1 MFHFNSPLRL
11 AGRLA
16 PLLALGAAWCGR
28 AQTDPVVL
36 APVVTTATRT
46 PESEMTLGSDVSLVS
61 GDEIAREQLTTMADA
76 LAGVPAAPVFA
87 TGQAGAA
94 ASLFLRGSN
103 SNQTLF
109 LVDGIRLNDANTDYQ
124 NFIGGAR
131 MFASDQIEVV
141 QGPQSTLYGGEA
153 VGGVVSLTSK
163 PGAGPASES
172 VEAEVGSFST
182 LAGTAS
188 AQGSSGGF
196 AYNLSVGGDHTEN
209 DRPNNEFNGATL
221 SLRLDDAL
229 SKDLGV
235 GLTLRGFE
243 SHYGDPS
250 DEYTDNPYD
259 YEDEAN
265 WLGTLFAQGQLS
277 ENFTTRLI
285 VGGQD
290 RRYVS
295 VEPDPGQPTDVTIVD
310 NLRGVV
316 DWQLTGRLT
325 ETNQLTAGVTADD
338 ESTRNT
344 GFGAVDH
351 RQTLIAIFA
360 DDEWN
365 VFPDVYLTAG
375 VRRDDYDTFGPDNT
389 GRITLAWL
397 GGGHVLKLR
406 GSYATA
412 FDAPSFLD
420 LYGQDPTFVGNPK
433 LVPET
438 ARGEDVGLD
447 FFPPG
452 NVGTVSVTAFRTDY
466 RNLIEDN
473 FSIYPATTVNVDQ
486 ARSGGVEVAL
496 KTTLAGAIQTKI
508 AYTYLTAQDQTDQT
522 PLLRRPRDSLN
533 ADLWLDAGRGFSLG
547 LGGAY
552 VGQRADIDALTYATV
567 ADPGYTVLRA
577 YARWQVSRHLVLKA
591 RVENLLGKDYAPV
604 NGYPQ
609 AGIGEF
615 LGAEWH
621 F

>member
-1 MFHFNSPLRL
+1 MFHSNLPLRL
-11 AGRLA
+11 AGRLL
-16 PLLALGAAWCGR
+16 PLLALGAAWCAR

-36 APVVTTATRT
+36 APLVTTATRT
-46 PESEMTLGSDVSLVS
+46 PESAMTLGSDVSLVS
-61 GDEIAREQLTTMADA
+61 GAEIAREQLTTLADA
-76 LAGVPAAPVFA
+76 LAGVPAAPVFS

-124 NFIGGAR
+124 NFIGGAQL
-131 MFASDQIEVV
+131 FASDQLEIV

-163 PGAGPASES
+163 PGAGPATEA
-172 VEAEVGSFST
+172 VAAEVGSFST
-182 LAGTAS
+182 LEGTAS
-188 AQGSSGGF
+188 AQGASGSF
-196 AYNLSVGGDHTEN
+196 AYNLSAGGGHTEN
-209 DRPNNEFNGATL
+209 DRPNNEFNSATL

-229 SKDLGV
+229 FKNLDA

-243 SHYGDPS
+243 SHYGDPG

-259 YEDEAN
+259 HEDEAN
-265 WLGTLFAQGQLS
+265 WLGTVFANGQLS
-277 ENFTTRLI
+277 ENFTTRVI

-295 VEPDPGQPTDVTIVD
+295 VEPDPGLPTAVTAVE

-316 DWQLTGRLT
+316 DWQLTGRVT

-344 GFGAVDH
+344 GFGAIDR
-351 RQTLIAIFA
+351 RQTLVAIFA

-365 VFPDVYLTAG
+365 LFPDVYLTAG
-375 VRRDDYDTFGPDNT
+375 VRRDDYDTFGADNT
-389 GRITLAWL
+389 GRVTLAWL
-397 GGGHVLKLR
+397 GGGHMLKLR
-406 GSYATA
+406 ASYATA

-420 LYGQDPTFVGNPK
+420 LYGQDPSFVGNPK
-433 LVPET
+433 LQPEA

-447 FFPPG
+447 FFRPG
-452 NVGTVSVTAFRTDY
+452 NAGTLSLTAFRTNY

-473 FSIYPATTVNVDQ
+473 FSVDPATTVNIGQ

-508 AYTYLTAQDQTDQT
+508 AYTFWAQDQTDQT
-522 PLLRRPRDSLN
+522 PLLRRPRDSLS
-533 ADLWLDAGRGFSLG
+533 ADFWLDAGRGFSLG
-547 LGGAY
+547 LGG
-552 VGQRADIDALTYATV
+552 LTWDSGPTSM
-567 ADPGYTVLRA
+567 R
-577 YARWQVSRHLVLKA
+577 
-591 RVENLLGKDYAPV
+591 
-604 NGYPQ
+604 
-609 AGIGEF
+609 
-615 LGAEWH
+615 
-621 F
+621 